1 MKIFPVTLFVL
12 KIYPVYLFVLKILP
26 FPMICLLILKGSSK
40 MFKFPLNFSIA
51 DSSEFI
57 TYKYSLGVVLLCNT
71 NTLAHSKMCLKCKK
85 KGKRFNCSP

>member
-1 MKIFPVTLFVL
+1 
-12 KIYPVYLFVLKILP
+12 
-26 FPMICLLILKGSSK
+26 